1 MKAIIEKIIRFRN
14 PSFRFD
20 QNLGLRII
28 LHFAFKQFAALTRG
42 LRICFYLRNPKRMM
56 LGSGVQFFVLSR
68 IRWGQYLKLGEH
80 VVLSGLGEK
89 GITLGN
95 NVGIGAFSRLILAT
109 SFHQIG
115 KYIEIGNNVGI
126 GEFAYLG
133 GAGGL
138 HIGDDC
144 IVGQYFS
151 CHPENHMY
159 QDLTTPIRLQG
170 VSRTGIHIGANCW
183 IGSKVTIL
191 DGVNIGP
198 GSIIAAGA
206 VVTKSFPENSVIG
219 GVPARLLKKRAELIE
234 NEINEFHNALNV

>member
-1 MKAIIEKIIRFRN
+1 MKAIIEKLIRFRN

-20 QNLGLRII
+20 HNLTLGIV
-28 LHFAFKQFAALTRG
+28 LHFALKQFAALTRG
-42 LRICFYLRNPKRMM
+42 LRMCFYLRNPKKMM
-56 LGSGVQFFVLSR
+56 LGHEVQFFVLSR
-68 IRWGQYLKLGEH
+68 IHWGKYVKLGDH
-80 VVLSGLGEK
+80 VVLSAVGEK

-109 SFHQIG
+109 SFNHIG
-115 KYIEIGNNVGI
+115 KHIEIGNNVGI

-151 CHPENHMY
+151 CHPENHLY
-159 QDLTTPIRLQG
+159 DELTIPIRNQG
-170 VSRTGIHIGANCW
+170 VTRKGIYIGENCW
-183 IGSKVTIL
+183 IGSKVTVL
-191 DGVNIGP
+191 DGVNIGQ

-206 VVTKSFPENSVIG
+206 VVTKSFPENSVIA
-219 GVPARLLKKRAELIE
+219 GVPARLLKKRDQLVE
-234 NEINEFHNALNV
+234 NEIPGYHKVLHL